1 MKKSFIFY
9 YFTDAQSDPGQQE
22 NGTKEVFD
30 AFSVHTVCL
39 CEPMFFVKWKISL
52 CMCYLQSLCC
62 FNSLSKCIN
71 LTSHCLRWFRGL
83 KLLPALFAKKI
94 K

>member
-9 YFTDAQSDPGQQE
+9 YFTDALSDPGQQE

-39 CEPMFFVKWKISL
+39 CEPMFF
-52 CMCYLQSLCC
+52 CEMGY
-62 FNSLSKCIN
+62 N
-71 LTSHCLRWFRGL
+71 
-83 KLLPALFAKKI
+83 
-94 K
+94 